1 MTDGAQLVWTAW
13 SLEPSIWL
21 GMALLVAAYFAAG
34 SVWRVPF
41 KHAAP
46 VSRSQRVW
54 FLLGAFIMWFALV
67 SPMDEISDHYLFSM
81 HMVQHILL
89 TLVAPPLMLVGT
101 PGWMLEPLVR
111 FKPLRRVLRVL
122 TMPVLAFAIF
132 NLDFAVWHVPMF
144 YEATLETQTV
154 HIVEHLLF
162 IGTGFLNWWAILS
175 PLPELPRLPYPA
187 QILYLFL
194 DAVPS
199 TVLGAIFIFGTVVLY
214 PIYAAAPRLF
224 GISALDDQLFAGLI
238 MAMPGAMIYLA
249 ALSVVFFQWVGG
261 EERAESGQAVVR

>member
-1 MTDGAQLVWTAW
+1 MSESAVAALTAW

-21 GMALLVAAYFAAG
+21 GMALLVAAHFAAG
-34 SVWRVPF
+34 SLWRVPF

-46 VSRSQRVW
+46 VSRAQRVW
-54 FLLGAFIMWFALV
+54 FLVGAFIMWFALV
-67 SPMDEISDHYLFSM
+67 SPIDDISDHYLFSM

-111 FKPLRRVLRVL
+111 FKPLAKVLGVL

-132 NLDFAVWHVPMF
+132 NLDFAVWHMPMF
-144 YEATLETQTV
+144 YEATLENQTI

-175 PLPELPRLPYPA
+175 PVSELPRLPYPA

-199 TVLGAIFIFGTVVLY
+199 TVLGAIFIFGNDVLY
-214 PIYAAAPRLF
+214 PTYAAAPRIF
-224 GISALDDQLFAGLI
+224 GISALDDQLFAGLV
-238 MAMPGAMIYLA
+238 MAMPGAMIYLV
-249 ALSVVFFQWVGG
+249 ALSIVFFKWVGS
-261 EERAESGQAVVR
+261 EERAESTHAVAR